1 MAVLMLVLASVGAG
15 GCSNAKD
22 DSGSREPGSSASPSS
37 DDDPST
43 NAGSDDTTAN
53 PSPVPTSDTTHCRD
67 ALNTSVS
74 ACGAQFVD
82 GEGQVIT
89 QNELLGACGQDKVEC
104 VVGCWDEHPDCAE
117 FRDCLGTDCGLS

>member
-1 MAVLMLVLASVGAG
+1 MAVLMLVLASVGAD
-15 GCSNAKD
+15 GCSNSKD
-22 DSGSREPGSSASPSS
+22 DPDSREPGSSASPSS
-37 DDDPST
+37 DDDIAT
-43 NAGSDDTTAN
+43 N
-53 PSPVPTSDTTHCRD
+53 PSPVPTPGATPDTTHCRD

-82 GEGQVIT
+82 GAGEVIT

-104 VVGCWDEHPDCAE
+104 VVGCWDAHGECDA

>member
-22 DSGSREPGSSASPSS
+22 ESGSREPGSSASPSS
-37 DDDPST
+37 DDDIS
-43 NAGSDDTTAN
+43 AN
-53 PSPVPTSDTTHCRD
+53 PTPAPTPDTTHCRD

-82 GEGQVIT
+82 GAGRVIT

-104 VVGCWDEHPDCAE
+104 VVGCWDDHADCGE
-117 FRDCLGTDCGLS
+117 FRDCLGSDCGLS